1 MLGKLRSRFSSAHLM
16 AGLALFIALGGSAW
30 ALQRNSVGT
39 KQLRNGAVKT
49 KKIANGAVKT
59 RKLANDAVTGAKVN
73 ELSLGQVPSA
83 SVADTATSAG
93 TATTAQSAADAT
105 ELAGRTLSQVRPTAD
120 GQTDSTGQGLDDTL
134 YEATALTED
143 ISIPLGGGDLVVNA
157 SVELENNGGGQA
169 GVQCVL
175 RSDGVQISQVQT
187 MTLGSG
193 LASHNMSLTGFADNL
208 AGSGL
213 GDPENVTVFC
223 QGSIADDAVRYEEG
237 DLNIQVFPTG
247 TGS

>member
-16 AGLALFIALGGSAW
+16 AGLALFIALGGSAF

-39 KQLRNGAVKT
+39 KQIRNGAVKT
-49 KKIANGAVKT
+49 KKIAKGAVTT
-59 RKLANDAVTGAKVN
+59 RKLANNAVTGAKVK
-73 ELSLGQVPSA
+73 ELTLGQVPSA

-93 TATTAQSAADAT
+93 TATTAQTAADAT
-105 ELAGRTLSQVRPTAD
+105 ELAGRALSQVRPTAD
-120 GQTDSTGQGLDDTL
+120 GETDDTGQGLDDTF
-134 YEATALTED
+134 YEATALSED
-143 ISIPLGGGDLVVNA
+143 ISIPSGGGDLVASA
-157 SVELENNGGGQA
+157 SVELHNNSGGQA

-175 RSDGVQISQVQT
+175 RSDGVAISQIQT

-193 LASHNMSLTGFADNL
+193 LASHNMSLTGFANNL
-208 AGSGL
+208 AGTGL

-223 QGSIADDAVRYEEG
+223 QGSIADNAIRYEEG
-237 DLNIQVFPTG
+237 DLTVQVFPTG